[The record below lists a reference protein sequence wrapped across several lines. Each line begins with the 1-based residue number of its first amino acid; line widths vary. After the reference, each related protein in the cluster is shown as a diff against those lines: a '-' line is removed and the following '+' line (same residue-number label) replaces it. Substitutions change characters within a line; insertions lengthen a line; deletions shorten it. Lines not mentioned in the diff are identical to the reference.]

1 MIGIFPGICIP
12 GFHLPCLRHL
22 HAQLQN
28 LRLGSKRSVSLT
40 YHRSTKSVRIQLAL
54 MPQQLD
60 DKLLDLLNVGQGLLS
75 LILLPCLLLQGCQ
88 LNQLLSC

>member
-1 MIGIFPGICIP
+1 
-12 GFHLPCLRHL
+12 
-22 HAQLQN
+22 
-28 LRLGSKRSVSLT
+28 
-40 YHRSTKSVRIQLAL
+40 